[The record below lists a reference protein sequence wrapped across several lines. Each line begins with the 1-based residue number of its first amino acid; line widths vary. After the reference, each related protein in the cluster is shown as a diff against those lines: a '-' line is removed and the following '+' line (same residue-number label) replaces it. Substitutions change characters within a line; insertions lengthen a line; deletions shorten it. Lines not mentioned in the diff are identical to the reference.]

1 LIVVDAS
8 ALLEVLLRT
17 DVAVVVEARL
27 FTGETLHA
35 PHLVDLEVAQVLRR
49 YERAGE
55 LTARR
60 GGEALEDLAA
70 IRIERYPHHLF
81 LPRVWSLRP
90 NATAYDACY
99 LALAEALNAP
109 LVTRDRRLSG
119 VPGHGARVEVVGVPV

>member
-17 DVAVVVEARL
+17 EAAAAVEARL

-35 PHLVDLEVAQVLRR
+35 PHLLDLEVAQVLRR

-60 GGEALEDLAA
+60 GGEALEDLAS

-81 LPRVWSLRP
+81 LPRVWALRS

-99 LALAEALNAP
+99 LALAEALDAP
-109 LVTRDRRLSG
+109 RVTRDRWLG
-119 VPGHGARVEVVGVPV
+119 AVPGHGARVEVMGVW